1 VILRS
6 RSPFVARAIGA
17 GIGVLG
23 ALLLST
29 AMLALRG
36 HLGNVFMALVLVIPV
51 LLGSFVGGR
60 AAGLV
65 AALAATL
72 CFDIFFTEPY
82 YSLRIANRNDTATA
96 IVLLVVALI
105 ASELGNR
112 LRHVD
117 DAARAERASF
127 DRLCRVVEISAR
139 GSDVDDVVSSARAE
153 IIGMFDLED
162 CVYETA
168 DAADRTLR
176 LSIDGFVGDTAGD
189 LVLPA
194 GGVTLAVTGRGH
206 DYGRLVLYSSRPVP
220 MSRLERRIA
229 ISIAEEIGLTLAT
242 QPARDTD

>member
-1 VILRS
+1 MMFRPRS
-6 RSPFVARAIGA
+6 AFVARAIGA
-17 GIGVLG
+17 GIGVVG

-36 HLGNVFMALVLVIPV
+36 HLGNGFMALVLVIPV
-51 LLGSFVGGR
+51 LLGSFAGGR
-60 AAGLV
+60 AAGIV
-65 AALAATL
+65 SAIAATL

-112 LRHVD
+112 LRHID
-117 DAARAERASF
+117 DAARAERAAF

-139 GSDVDDVVSSARAE
+139 ESDVDDVVSSARAE

-162 CVYETA
+162 CVFEA
-168 DAADRTLR
+168 GDAADRTLR
-176 LSIDGFVGDTAGD
+176 LSIDGFVADTPAD
-189 LVLPA
+189 LVLPP

-206 DYGRLVLYSSRPVP
+206 DYGRLVLYTSRPVP
-220 MSRLERRIA
+220 ISRLERRIA
-229 ISIAEEIGLTLAT
+229 ISIAEEVGLTLAT
-242 QPARDTD
+242 QTAPDTG